1 MPEGGI
7 EDTSLQVIVG
17 EQLSAVTFVQ
27 DYVQLHFDGP
37 CLTAF
42 APPVVMLG
50 EQTFHWGEPCFRDA
64 LCERIAQKVTAARVV
79 SGADVSIRF
88 EDGSIIQISLQH
100 ADAVCGEAV
109 KFDASDT
116 AWWML

>member
-7 EDTSLQVIVG
+7 EETSLQVIVG

-42 APPVVMLG
+42 APLVVRLG
-50 EQTFHWGEPCFRDA
+50 ETTWHWGEPGFRDA
-64 LCERIAQKVTAARVV
+64 LCDRIAQKVTVAQVV
-79 SGADVSIRF
+79 SGAGVSIGF
-88 EDGSIIQISLQH
+88 EDGSIIHISLQN
-100 ADAVCGEAV
+100 ADEVCGEAV

-116 AWWML
+116 AWWVL